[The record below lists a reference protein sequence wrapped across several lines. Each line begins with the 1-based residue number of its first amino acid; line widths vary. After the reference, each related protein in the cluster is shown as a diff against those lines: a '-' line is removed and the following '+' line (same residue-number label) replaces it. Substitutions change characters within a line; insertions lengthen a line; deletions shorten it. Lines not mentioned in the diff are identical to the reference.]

1 MEKPNLNKE
10 ELNRL
15 EKNLIERLN
24 EVKDIMD
31 SQRDELSVSI
41 RKDVAAVQL
50 KDILDNNVNIY
61 SLRNALEEYIK
72 DLYSNVEVIE
82 ESEVDENN
90 N

>member
-10 ELNRL
+10 ELSRL
-15 EKNLIERLN
+15 EKNLVERLN
-24 EVKDIMD
+24 QVKDIMD
-31 SQRDELSVSI
+31 GQRAELAVSI
-41 RKDVAAVQL
+41 RKDVVAVQL
-50 KDILDNNVNIY
+50 KDILDSNTDIY
-61 SLRNALEEYIK
+61 SLKNALEDYIK

>member
-15 EKNLIERLN
+15 EKNIIERLN

-41 RKDVAAVQL
+41 RKDVVAVQL
-50 KDILDNNVNIY
+50 KDILDNNVDIY

-72 DLYSNVEVIE
+72 DLYSNVEIIE
-82 ESEVDENN
+82 ESEIDENN

>member
-10 ELNRL
+10 ELSRL
-15 EKNLIERLN
+15 EKNLVERLN
-24 EVKDIMD
+24 QVKDIMD
-31 SQRDELSVSI
+31 CQRAELAVSI
-41 RKDVAAVQL
+41 RKDVVAVQL
-50 KDILDNNVNIY
+50 KDILDSNTDIY
-61 SLRNALEEYIK
+61 SLKNALEDYIK

>member
-10 ELNRL
+10 ELSRL
-15 EKNLIERLN
+15 EKNLVERLN

-41 RKDVAAVQL
+41 RKDVVAVQL
-50 KDILDNNVNIY
+50 KDILGNNADIY
-61 SLRNALEEYIK
+61 SLRNALEDYIK
-72 DLYSNVEVIE
+72 DLYSNVEIIE
-82 ESEVDENN
+82 ESEIDENN

>member
-1 MEKPNLNKE
+1 MERPNLNKE

-31 SQRDELSVSI
+31 GQRDELSVSI
-41 RKDVAAVQL
+41 RKDVVAVQL
-50 KDILDNNVNIY
+50 KDILDNNVDIY

>member
-31 SQRDELSVSI
+31 GQRDELSVSI
-41 RKDVAAVQL
+41 RKDIVAVQL
-50 KDILDNNVNIY
+50 KDILDNNVDIY

>member
-41 RKDVAAVQL
+41 RKDVVAVQL
-50 KDILDNNVNIY
+50 KDILDNNVDIY

-72 DLYSNVEVIE
+72 DLYSNVEIIE
-82 ESEVDENN
+82 ESEIDENN

>member
-31 SQRDELSVSI
+31 GQRDELSVSI
-41 RKDVAAVQL
+41 RKDVVAVQL
-50 KDILDNNVNIY
+50 KDILDNNVDIY

-72 DLYSNVEVIE
+72 DLYSNVEVIK